1 MAKPYLTGG
10 CRVQLG
16 YGLAQVQKLKLALTP
31 QLRQSLAVLQLSAV
45 DLVAFLQQQ
54 ADENP
59 LLNVD
64 ARDELAWLGDE
75 ERRAEARGE
84 PTEDDAVDW
93 AAYLEDPGFR
103 ESAAAWSEDE
113 DPLARATRSDKTLFS
128 VLAEQLRYASV
139 SEPVRRAALFLAGN
153 LTDAGYLDV
162 SLEEAAAAS
171 GTDVVTMRQA
181 LDVLQSLDPPGVGA
195 RDLRECL
202 LLQLARLEP
211 RDALAEAIVRDHL
224 EDLAAHRLGRIA
236 AALGVHESDVQ
247 RAVDR
252 IRALNPKPG
261 LAYASDDVR
270 YIVPDVFVERVSG
283 EYVVIL
289 NDRILPRI
297 TINAA
302 YRRLL
307 SDSADRDARRY
318 VEERLNAALWVVR
331 SVEQRRLTLF
341 RVTQAIV
348 QRQRD
353 FLDYGIARLKPLTLR
368 DIAEMTGLHES
379 TVSRATANKYVQTP
393 RGLFAFK
400 FFFGGGVET
409 ASGAASAESVKARIR
424 ALIEGEDKKRPLSD
438 QKLADLLAQ
447 EGIAIARRT
456 VAKYREELGIPP
468 SSKRRRYD

>member
-1 MAKPYLTGG
+1 M
-10 CRVQLG
+10 
-16 YGLAQVQKLKLALTP
+16 
-31 QLRQSLAVLQLSAV
+31 
-45 DLVAFLQQQ
+45 
-54 ADENP
+54 
-59 LLNVD
+59 
-64 ARDELAWLGDE
+64 
-75 ERRAEARGE
+75 
-84 PTEDDAVDW
+84 
-93 AAYLEDPGFR
+93 
-103 ESAAAWSEDE
+103 
-113 DPLARATRSDKTLFS
+113 
-128 VLAEQLRYASV
+128 
-139 SEPVRRAALFLAGN
+139 
-153 LTDAGYLDV
+153 
-162 SLEEAAAAS
+162 
-171 GTDVVTMRQA
+171 
-181 LDVLQSLDPPGVGA
+181 
-195 RDLRECL
+195 
-202 LLQLARLEP
+202 
-211 RDALAEAIVRDHL
+211 
-224 EDLAAHRLGRIA
+224 
-236 AALGVHESDVQ
+236 Q

-447 EGIAIARRT
+447 EASPSPAAPWPSTGRSWASRRLPSAGAMTDAR
-456 VAKYREELGIPP
+456 VPA
-468 SSKRRRYD
+468 

>member
-181 LDVLQSLDPPGVGA
+181 LDVLQSLDPPAWG
-195 RDLRECL
+195 R
-202 LLQLARLEP
+202 
-211 RDALAEAIVRDHL
+211 AICANACSCSWHASSRVTPW
-224 EDLAAHRLGRIA
+224 
-236 AALGVHESDVQ
+236 
-247 RAVDR
+247 
-252 IRALNPKPG
+252 PKPSC
-261 LAYASDDVR
+261 ATTS
-270 YIVPDVFVERVSG
+270 
-283 EYVVIL
+283 
-289 NDRILPRI
+289 RIWLRTGWGALP
-297 TINAA
+297 
-302 YRRLL
+302 
-307 SDSADRDARRY
+307 
-318 VEERLNAALWVVR
+318 
-331 SVEQRRLTLF
+331 
-341 RVTQAIV
+341 
-348 QRQRD
+348 
-353 FLDYGIARLKPLTLR
+353 
-368 DIAEMTGLHES
+368 
-379 TVSRATANKYVQTP
+379 
-393 RGLFAFK
+393 
-400 FFFGGGVET
+400 
-409 ASGAASAESVKARIR
+409 
-424 ALIEGEDKKRPLSD
+424 
-438 QKLADLLAQ
+438 
-447 EGIAIARRT
+447 
-456 VAKYREELGIPP
+456 PP
-468 SSKRRRYD
+468 SACTSPTCSAPSIAFAP

>member
-1 MAKPYLTGG
+1 MAKRYRTGG
-10 CRVQLG
+10 CRVQLS
-16 YGLAQVQKLKLALTP
+16 YGLAQVQKLKLTLTP
-31 QLRQSLAVLQLSAV
+31 QLRQSLTVLQLSTV
-45 DLVAFLQQQ
+45 DLVAFLRQQ

-59 LLNVD
+59 LLIVD
-64 ARDELAWLGDE
+64 ADDVAYLGDGE
-75 ERRAEARGE
+75 QHAEARVQPE
-84 PTEDDAVDW
+84 WEEEIDWMAYADDSGD
-93 AAYLEDPGFR
+93 R
-103 ESAAAWSEDE
+103 ETAAAWSDAY
-113 DPLARATRSDKTLFS
+113 DPLSTATRDEKTLFV
-128 VLAEQLRYASV
+128 VLAEQLRYVSV
-139 SEPVRRAALFLAGN
+139 PEPVRRAALFLAGN
-153 LTDAGYLDV
+153 LTEAGYLDL
-162 SLEEAAAAS
+162 SLAEAAAAA
-171 GTDVVTMRQA
+171 GTDVDTMQWA
-181 LDVLQSLDPPGVGA
+181 LEVLQSLDPPGVGA

-202 LLQLARLEP
+202 LLQLARRQP

-236 AALGVHESDVQ
+236 AALGVHESEVQ
-247 RAVDR
+247 RAADR

-261 LAYASDDVR
+261 LAYASDNVR

-283 EYVVIL
+283 EYVVVL
-289 NDRILPRI
+289 NDHILPRI

-307 SDSADRDARRY
+307 ADSADRDARRY
-318 VEERLNAALWVVR
+318 VEERLNAALWLVR
-331 SVEQRRLTLF
+331 SLEQRRLTIY

-353 FLDYGIARLKPLTLR
+353 FLDRGVAYLKPLTLR
-368 DIAEMTGLHES
+368 DVAEMTGLHES

-400 FFFGGGVET
+400 YFFGGGVET
-409 ASGAASAESVKARIR
+409 ASGATSAESVKARIR
-424 ALIEGEDKKRPLSD
+424 ALIDGEDKKKPLSD

-468 SSKRRRYD
+468 SSRRRRYD